1 MQDLIEAAPKLI
13 DYLDEE
19 SKQDFDN
26 LCLLLDNCAIDYEI
40 NLRLVRG
47 LDYYNKLVFEWVTDK
62 LGSQGTVCAGGRYDG
77 LVKQLNGRDTPA
89 VGFAMGLERLASLV
103 HDNDIDWVTNPHAV
117 LLMVGDKAKN
127 IGLTMVESLRDN
139 LPELRLISLCGG
151 GSFKSLMKKADKSG
165 AKIALILADDE
176 VINNTISLKY
186 LRKQESKP
194 DTSAQQQSLTFDEVA
209 DVLKDLIN
217 N

>member
-1 MQDLIEAAPKLI
+1 
-13 DYLDEE
+13 
-19 SKQDFDN
+19 
-26 LCLLLDNCAIDYEI
+26 
-40 NLRLVRG
+40 
-47 LDYYNKLVFEWVTDK
+47 
-62 LGSQGTVCAGGRYDG
+62 
-77 LVKQLNGRDTPA
+77 
-89 VGFAMGLERLASLV
+89 MGLERLASLV